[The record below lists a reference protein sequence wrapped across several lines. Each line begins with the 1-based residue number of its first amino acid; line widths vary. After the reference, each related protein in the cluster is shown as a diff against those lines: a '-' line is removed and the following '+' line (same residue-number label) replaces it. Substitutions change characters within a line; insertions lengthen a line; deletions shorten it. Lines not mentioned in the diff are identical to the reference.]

1 MMTPVPVLLYH
12 SVAVESSARFRP
24 WTMHPRRFAA
34 HMQLLADR
42 GHHSLTI
49 GQLEPALCP
58 GGPPLPERPVVITFD
73 DGFADFHSAALPVL
87 EEHRLASTMYATTG
101 YLGGTARWL
110 AREREQDRPMLHPEQ
125 LHDIAARGVEV
136 GAHSH
141 THPRLDELSA
151 ADSRAEIRRSKEVL
165 EQELQ
170 RPVTS
175 FAYPHGCHSR
185 RVREQVIEAGYS
197 SATAVRHAISSPE
210 DDVFAMARV
219 MVLADTTTA
228 DLAKLLAGQGI
239 PQAPYRPR
247 TRTALWRAV
256 RRTRRVLVS
265 TPRGHRAP

>member
-1 MMTPVPVLLYH
+1 MLLYH
-12 SVAVESSARFRP
+12 SVADESSARFRP
-24 WTMHPRRFAA
+24 WCVHPRRFAA
-34 HMQLLADR
+34 HMELLADR
-42 GHHSLTI
+42 GRHGLTV
-49 GQLEPALCP
+49 GQLEQALRP

-73 DGFADFHSAALPVL
+73 DGFADFHSTALPVL
-87 EEHRLASTMYATTG
+87 EKHHLASTMYATTG

-125 LHDIAARGVEV
+125 LHDIAARGVEI

-151 ADSRAEIRRSKEVL
+151 ADSRAEIHRSKEVL

-197 SATAVRHAISSPE
+197 SATAVRHAMSSPE
-210 DDVFAMARV
+210 DDLFALARV
-219 MVLADTTTA
+219 MVLADTTTE
-228 DLAKLLAGQGI
+228 DLAELLAGQGI

-247 TRTALWRAV
+247 TRTALWRVA
-256 RRTRRVLVS
+256 RRTRRVLV
-265 TPRGHRAP
+265 PAHRGRRAA

>member
-1 MMTPVPVLLYH
+1 MTTRIPVLLYH
-12 SVAVESSARFRP
+12 SVADESSARFRP
-24 WTMHPRRFAA
+24 WSVHPRRFAA
-34 HMQLLADR
+34 HMELLADR
-42 GHHSLTI
+42 GRHSLTV
-49 GQLEPALCP
+49 GQLEQALRP
-58 GGPPLPERPVVITFD
+58 GGPPLPDRPVVITFD
-73 DGFADFHSAALPVL
+73 DGFADFHSTALPVL
-87 EEHRLASTMYATTG
+87 EKHHLASTMYATTG

-125 LHDIAARGVEV
+125 LHDIATRGVEI

-151 ADSRAEIRRSKEVL
+151 ADSRAEIYRSKEVL

-197 SATAVRHAISSPE
+197 SATAVRHAMSSPE
-210 DDVFAMARV
+210 DDLFALARV
-219 MVLADTTTA
+219 MVLADTTTE
-228 DLAKLLAGQGI
+228 DLAKLLAGEGI

-247 TRTALWRAV
+247 TRTALWRVA
-256 RRTRRVLVS
+256 RRTRRVLV
-265 TPRGHRAP
+265 PAHRGRRAA